1 MLIPLGACVVRSGS
15 SRFVRNVVPK
25 NTLTNTLGSKK
36 NPIPKQ
42 TKKMDYNN
50 NQNGDGQMPRQGGY
64 RGGREGYQPRQRFNS
79 DNQENGEPRYSQES
93 GRRPRINNAGTRQP
107 RPRFQQQ
114 GEGGYQPR
122 PRYQQQGEGGYQP
135 RPRYQQQGEGG
146 YQPRPRFQQQGEG
159 GYQPRP
165 RYQQQGEG
173 GYQPRPRY
181 QQQGE
186 GGYQPRPRYQ
196 QQNDGGYQPQGR
208 PRFQQQQARRPQ
220 GNPALYSKKKR
231 VEYQEK
237 YEDPTKPIRLNKFLA
252 NAGICSR
259 READD
264 FILAGVITVNGM
276 VVSELGAKVL
286 PTDQVKFHDQPVRRE
301 KKVYILLNKPKNTV
315 TTTDDPQERH
325 TVIDLVK
332 NACSERIYPVGRL
345 DRNTTGVLL
354 LTNDGDLAAKLTH
367 PKFGKKKIYAATLD
381 KNLSEEAYN
390 ELMAG
395 VVLDDEVIIPDA
407 LEFPKEGDRKHVGL
421 QIHSGQNRVVR
432 RMFEKVGYKVVQLD
446 RVSFA
451 GLTKKN
457 VPRGKYR
464 FLTQQEVSMLQMG
477 AFE

>member
-1 MLIPLGACVVRSGS
+1 
-15 SRFVRNVVPK
+15 
-25 NTLTNTLGSKK
+25 
-36 NPIPKQ
+36 
-42 TKKMDYNN
+42 MDYNN
-50 NQNGDGQMPRQGGY
+50 NQNGEGQTPRQGGY
-64 RGGREGYQPRQRFNS
+64 RGGREGYQPRQRFTT
-79 DNQENGEPRYSQES
+79 DNHENGEPRYSQEG
-93 GRRPRINNAGTRQP
+93 GRRPRINNAGPRQP
-107 RPRFQQQ
+107 RPRF
-114 GEGGYQPR
+114 
-122 PRYQQQGEGGYQP
+122 
-135 RPRYQQQGEGG
+135 QQQGEGG

-159 GYQPRP
+159 GYQSRP

-173 GYQPRPRY
+173 GYQSRPRFQQQGEGDYQPRPRF

-186 GGYQPRPRYQ
+186 GGYQPRPRFQ
-196 QQNDGGYQPQGR
+196 QQGEGGYQQRPRFQQNEGGYQQQGR
-208 PRFQQQQARRPQ
+208 PRFQQQQSRRPQ

-231 VEYQEK
+231 VEYQDK

-325 TVIDLVK
+325 TVVDLVK

-381 KNLSEEAYN
+381 KNLTEEAYN

>member
-122 PRYQQQGEGGYQP
+122 PR
-135 RPRYQQQGEGG
+135 
-146 YQPRPRFQQQGEG
+146 F
-159 GYQPRP
+159 
-165 RYQQQGEG
+165 
-173 GYQPRPRY
+173 

>member
-1 MLIPLGACVVRSGS
+1 
-15 SRFVRNVVPK
+15 
-25 NTLTNTLGSKK
+25 
-36 NPIPKQ
+36 
-42 TKKMDYNN
+42 MDYNN
-50 NQNGDGQMPRQGGY
+50 NQNGEGQTPRQGGY
-64 RGGREGYQPRQRFNS
+64 RGGREGYQPRQRFTT
-79 DNQENGEPRYSQES
+79 DNHENGEPRYSQEG
-93 GRRPRINNAGTRQP
+93 GRRPRINNAGPRQP
-107 RPRFQQQ
+107 RPRF
-114 GEGGYQPR
+114 
-122 PRYQQQGEGGYQP
+122 
-135 RPRYQQQGEGG
+135 QQQGEGG

-165 RYQQQGEG
+165 RFQQQGESGYQPRPRFQQQGEGGYQQRPRFQQNEGGYQPRPRFQQQGEG
-173 GYQPRPRY
+173 GYQPRPRF

-186 GGYQPRPRYQ
+186 GGYQQ
-196 QQNDGGYQPQGR
+196 QGR
-208 PRFQQQQARRPQ
+208 PRFQQQQSRRPQ

-231 VEYQEK
+231 VEYQDK

>member
-122 PRYQQQGEGGYQP
+122 PR
-135 RPRYQQQGEGG
+135 
-146 YQPRPRFQQQGEG
+146 FQQQGEG

-165 RYQQQGEG
+165 RYQQQN
-173 GYQPRPRY
+173 
-181 QQQGE
+181 E

>member
-1 MLIPLGACVVRSGS
+1 
-15 SRFVRNVVPK
+15 
-25 NTLTNTLGSKK
+25 
-36 NPIPKQ
+36 
-42 TKKMDYNN
+42 MDYNN
-50 NQNGDGQMPRQGGY
+50 NQNGEGQTPRQGGY
-64 RGGREGYQPRQRFNS
+64 RGGREGYQPRQRFTT
-79 DNQENGEPRYSQES
+79 DNHENGEPRYSQEG
-93 GRRPRINNAGTRQP
+93 GRRPRINNAGPRQP
-107 RPRFQQQ
+107 RPRF
-114 GEGGYQPR
+114 
-122 PRYQQQGEGGYQP
+122 
-135 RPRYQQQGEGG
+135 QQQGEGG

-159 GYQPRP
+159 GYQSRPRFQQQGESGYQPRP
-165 RYQQQGEG
+165 RFQQQGEGGYQQRPRFQQNEGGYQSRPRFQQQGEG
-173 GYQPRPRY
+173 GYQPRPRF

-186 GGYQPRPRYQ
+186 GGYQQ
-196 QQNDGGYQPQGR
+196 QGR
-208 PRFQQQQARRPQ
+208 PRFQQQQSRRPQ